1 MKSIRSIPI
10 GMFCALAVF
19 LLALPAPAGGWNHPE
34 IRWMSVTTK
43 HFSVQYHP
51 GLEAVAAEAAAIAE
65 SLYGPLTT
73 FYGYEPDGRI
83 FFNISDLEDD
93 SQGATYFYLNRID
106 ISAAPYDFWFRGSA
120 AWLPNVMAHEFTH
133 MISVQRSM
141 KFPRWL
147 PAGYVQAI
155 DFESEKRPDVITGYP
170 NLLVS
175 VPVPGELLP
184 NWFAEGMAQYQC
196 AEARHDIW
204 DSHRDMLLRS
214 AFLGNRLLTIDE
226 MGVFGKN
233 SLRSELVYNQ
243 GFSMVRFIA
252 ARYGQDAVR
261 KLAVEMAGLRAW
273 TFDGPCRRALGVGQ
287 DELYR
292 LWLENLETA
301 YVPVIARVRQR
312 EVAGER
318 ISSEGFLNL
327 FPAVDPRDG
336 SVLYVTNAGMDY
348 MDLELARLSKDG
360 GRRGVVGD
368 VSGRAA
374 VSADGSRIC
383 FARSARRNTGRFLLN
398 DLFVCDASGK
408 GERRLTKGLRA
419 TYPEWSPD
427 GARVACVI
435 TENGSQRVALVDAAT
450 GAHTMAT
457 PAVAGREY
465 TVLSWGPRG
474 ILAARFDGR
483 SRDIAL
489 LDPATGEET
498 ILVGGIADERDP
510 RWDDT
515 GEGFFYASDR
525 TGVFN
530 VYHRALGDAADEQI
544 TNVVGGAFAP
554 AQQGA
559 ALVYAAYGP
568 DGFEIRRVGDWRAA
582 AVPVDPSLDG
592 GSLAE
597 ARAGIAHPA
606 SSPAGPG
613 PAGERA
619 LADLGA
625 PKKFDLAYTS
635 LFVYPRLMV
644 YDGSLR
650 AGAFLDSGDF
660 LDRQSVFAG
669 AVVGANGEFDLNL
682 AITTRQFKPT
692 FGFELYRTRKLY
704 AYKDA
709 VDLMDTGDESL
720 VEFKVRYDLWDAYFT
735 CGLEFRPTT
744 PFARNE
750 AILQYNHGEYG
761 VNLELWELLQR
772 SEFRGEGG
780 WNYYLADEASLL
792 WKYRKIR
799 REIDADVNPR
809 SGRSFDLE
817 ITRAWD
823 KLSSGDFEYAFKTI
837 YDTDYFWRGMLS
849 YEEHVP
855 LPFWRHALTME
866 LKGGLLSRSDI
877 DDFFYL
883 YLGSADGLRGYS
895 YYSLGGTN
903 VAMARLTYR
912 FPVWRGIDRQALPFY
927 AGSLYAGAF
936 FEAGNAWTG
945 DTFDADDIKRDAGF
959 ELRLKGF
966 SFYSYPIA
974 LSLTGAY
981 GLDEVVYTKPF
992 EFTTVYEGERWKW
1005 YGSVLF
1011 GF

>member
-1 MKSIRSIPI
+1 MTSIRSIPVAVAWSV
-10 GMFCALAVF
+10 CAA
-19 LLALPAPAGGWNHPE
+19 LLLMAAPLHAWNHPE
-34 IRWMSVTTK
+34 IEWKSVATE
-43 HFSVQYHP
+43 HFRIQYHP
-51 GLEAVAAEAAAIAE
+51 GLESVAAEAAAIAE
-65 SLYGPLTT
+65 SLYEPLTT
-73 FYGYEPDGRI
+73 LYGYEPDGPI
-83 FFNISDLEDD
+83 YFNISDFEDD
-93 SQGATYFYLNRID
+93 PQGATYFYLNRID

-120 AWLPNVMAHEFTH
+120 AWLPNVIAHEFTH

-155 DFESEKRPDVITGYP
+155 GFESEKRPDVITGYP

-196 AEARHDIW
+196 AAGRHDIW

-214 AFLGNRLLTIDE
+214 AFVGNRLLTIDE

-243 GFSMVRFIA
+243 GFSLVRFIE
-252 ARYGQDAVR
+252 ARYGAAAVSR
-261 KLAVEMAGLRAW
+261 LAKEMAGLRAW
-273 TFDGPCRRALGVGQ
+273 TFDGPCRRALGIGQ

-292 LWLENLETA
+292 FWVESLETA
-301 YVPVIARVRQR
+301 YYPVIANVRRR

-318 ISSEGFLNL
+318 AGSSGFVNL
-327 FPAVDPRDG
+327 FPEFDRRDG
-336 SVLYVTNAGMDY
+336 SMLIVTNDGSDY
-348 MDLELARLSKDG
+348 LDMRLVRLMPDGARRTL
-360 GRRGVVGD
+360 VGD
-368 VSGRAA
+368 VSGRASIA
-374 VSADGSRIC
+374 PDGSRIC
-383 FARSARRNTGRFLLN
+383 FSRMTRRNDKGWLRN
-398 DLFVCDASGK
+398 DLFLCDASG
-408 GERRLTKGLRA
+408 GNERRLTKGLRA
-419 TYPEWSPD
+419 SYPEWSPE
-427 GARVACVI
+427 GARIACVV
-435 TENGSQRVALVDAAT
+435 TENGSHRIALVDART
-450 GAHTMAT
+450 GAHTFAT
-457 PAVAGREY
+457 PAALGREY
-465 TVLSWGPRG
+465 SVLSWGTRG
-474 ILAARFDGR
+474 ILAARFEGQ
-483 SRDIAL
+483 SRDIVL
-489 LDPATGEET
+489 IDPATGSET
-498 ILVGGIADERDP
+498 ALLDGPADERDP

-525 TGVFN
+525 TGIFN
-530 VYHRALGDAADEQI
+530 VYHRSLGDTIDVQI
-544 TNVVGGAFAP
+544 TNVVGGAFTP
-554 AQQGA
+554 EQRGS
-559 ALVYAAYGP
+559 ALWYAAYGP
-568 DGFEIRRVGDWRAA
+568 DGFEIRRLGDWRAA
-582 AVPVDPSLDG
+582 AVPADPALDNALFTG
-592 GSLAE
+592 
-597 ARAGIAHPA
+597 ARSGIACPVRA
-606 SSPAGPG
+606 SRGGTGASPA
-613 PAGERA
+613 A
-619 LADLGA
+619 ADMA
-625 PKKFDLAYTS
+625 SATKFDIEYTS

-682 AITTRQFKPT
+682 AITTRQFTPT

-704 AYKDA
+704 SYKEVA
-709 VDLMDTGDESL
+709 DLSGQESL
-720 VEFKVRYDLWDAYFT
+720 WDIKVRYDLWDAYFT
-735 CGLEFRPTT
+735 CGLELRPTT

-761 VNLELWELLQR
+761 VNLELWEMLER
-772 SEFRGEGG
+772 AEFKGEGG
-780 WNYYLADEASLL
+780 WNYYKADEISLL
-792 WKYRKIR
+792 WNYRKIR
-799 REIDADVNPR
+799 REIDADINPR
-809 SGRSFDLE
+809 LGRGIGVE
-817 ITRAWD
+817 ITRAYD
-823 KLSSGDFEYAFKTI
+823 RLASGVFEFNFKPL
-837 YDTDYFWRGMLS
+837 YDNHYFWRGMLT
-849 YEEHVP
+849 YEEHLP

-883 YLGSADGLRGYS
+883 YLGSAQGLRGYS

-903 VAMARLTYR
+903 IAMARLTYR
-912 FPVWRGIDRQALPFY
+912 FPVWRGIDRQAMQLY

-945 DTFDADDIKRDAGF
+945 TTFNADDIKRDAGF